1 MSGNLGVPQFP
12 APSSAQRVGG
22 GRNKVALKPGRSL
35 MDWIRLSKSRD
46 LSGTGGRLQNVT
58 PEELA
63 KHDTESDAWTAIRGK
78 VYNVTAYAEYHPGG
92 AEELMRAAG
101 RDGTDLFNEVHRW
114 VNYESMLES
123 CLVGRLRTTLHVS
136 PNAGTPKRK
145 PPKVQTGFLKPPL
158 PANLTLPK
166 PPGAAFEEK
175 LKENSDGRPV
185 TSVTPSE
192 QQKLENTG
200 GRPVSSADTVDNP
213 WPTHPQ
219 PSKPSLPNPSVQE
232 TVPTDKSDTMD
243 SSGVPVL
250 TVESPIIPVPTFA
263 RESVQDTEAPTNKS
277 DVVDSP
283 GNTVLTVD
291 NPVLPVPTVARES
304 VRYDWFQSDK
314 HVNLVM
320 YTKRKG
326 LTRENVILDKTG
338 REFELRLF
346 LGLQQVY
353 QVHVELEEEV
363 TDEFSVTFGASGSKL
378 DVRLTKV
385 TAGRKWRR
393 LGSSLDQDGRLVGT
407 EDCERRYRACTVE
420 SRAEVTYDTTL
431 YRVQLPPGSR
441 MWVPAGHHVYLR
453 SAVSGVG
460 QVERPYTPVPAS
472 LTTPAQVDSQGTG
485 MCLMIKVYPQGV
497 LTPVLAELQ
506 PGDHLDISDYDSTL
520 ALPPLD
526 DKTSVAFL
534 VAGTGFTPGD
544 LPAPGPVTMTM
555 VCGPVA
561 FNQTAVKQPVQGTS
575 VIVLHPGSSFLR
587 IGRASDTFPHVIPQV
602 IARRRCCKPDTAG
615 KHEDRTLLRQEACQ
629 TESRAV
635 HEQGLRGVQQ
645 ALMSIITSSGQHRL
659 APPTEQLA
667 AYNAQVGPQIED
679 TSDLEWTDTTSKPQ
693 YLVGQEVLYL
703 HPSESYNI
711 HWPMSCGQLHLHS
724 GTGGSLTAVLADLE
738 TIWTTAIEK
747 FLEIPVKDLKHY
759 RCILLVPDIYNRQHI
774 KELINL
780 LLNRLGFSA
789 AIAHQESVCA
799 TFGSGVA
806 SACVV
811 DVGDQKTAVCC
822 VEDGL
827 SHRNSRLWLDYGG
840 RDVTRSLEWLLRKT
854 NFPYKD
860 CNLLDRLDCQ
870 LLQELKHTSCHLNK
884 DQSGA
889 RLQDVHVQRPDTFSR
904 RYQIRVGEETIQ
916 APMGLFYPQLF
927 GLVSGSLVHTQL
939 RNQGDPEDIH
949 DEHYL
954 LQTQSTQ
961 QQVAKAVAEKKAK
974 ASSKHGGEGD
984 KTSSDAKLSLEP
996 RHKRAREEAAGG
1008 LRRLSIAGGRSGY
1021 PPPPGGGLNPPP

>member
-1 MSGNLGVPQFP
+1 MVPTPPKLQ
-12 APSSAQRVGG
+12 
-22 GRNKVALKPGRSL
+22 KEK
-35 MDWIRLSKSRD
+35 RLS
-46 LSGTGGRLQNVT
+46 
-58 PEELA
+58 
-63 KHDTESDAWTAIRGK
+63 
-78 VYNVTAYAEYHPGG
+78 
-92 AEELMRAAG
+92 
-101 RDGTDLFNEVHRW
+101 
-114 VNYESMLES
+114 
-123 CLVGRLRTTLHVS
+123 
-136 PNAGTPKRK
+136 
-145 PPKVQTGFLKPPL
+145 
-158 PANLTLPK
+158 
-166 PPGAAFEEK
+166 
-175 LKENSDGRPV
+175 
-185 TSVTPSE
+185 
-192 QQKLENTG
+192 
-200 GRPVSSADTVDNP
+200 
-213 WPTHPQ
+213 
-219 PSKPSLPNPSVQE
+219 PSLGSGGPE
-232 TVPTDKSDTMD
+232 T
-243 SSGVPVL
+243 
-250 TVESPIIPVPTFA
+250 
-263 RESVQDTEAPTNKS
+263 AP
-277 DVVDSP
+277 
-283 GNTVLTVD
+283 
-291 NPVLPVPTVARES
+291 E
-304 VRYDWFQSDK
+304 
-314 HVNLVM
+314 
-320 YTKRKG
+320 
-326 LTRENVILDKTG
+326 
-338 REFELRLF
+338 
-346 LGLQQVY
+346 
-353 QVHVELEEEV
+353 
-363 TDEFSVTFGASGSKL
+363 
-378 DVRLTKV
+378 
-385 TAGRKWRR
+385 
-393 LGSSLDQDGRLVGT
+393 
-407 EDCERRYRACTVE
+407 
-420 SRAEVTYDTTL
+420 
-431 YRVQLPPGSR
+431 
-441 MWVPAGHHVYLR
+441 
-453 SAVSGVG
+453 
-460 QVERPYTPVPAS
+460 
-472 LTTPAQVDSQGTG
+472 
-485 MCLMIKVYPQGV
+485 
-497 LTPVLAELQ
+497 
-506 PGDHLDISDYDSTL
+506 
-520 ALPPLD
+520 
-526 DKTSVAFL
+526 
-534 VAGTGFTPGD
+534 
-544 LPAPGPVTMTM
+544 
-555 VCGPVA
+555 
-561 FNQTAVKQPVQGTS
+561 PVQGTS

-615 KHEDRTLLRQEACQ
+615 KHEDRTLLRHEACQ

-679 TSDLEWTDTTSKPQ
+679 TSDLEWTDTSSKPQ

-927 GLVSGSLVHTQL
+927 GLVGGSLVHTQL

-984 KTSSDAKLSLEP
+984 KTSSDAKPSLEP
-996 RHKRAREEAAGG
+996 RHKRAREEAGG
-1008 LRRLSIAGGRSGY
+1008 SSEAKHRRGAVRLPSASRRGSEPAPLKLMGVDQAILHSIECCASDETKKKMFSCILVV
-1021 PPPPGGGLNPPP
+1021 GGGLKFPGSQNFLLHRVRAQLPAKYRNIADTMEVITRPKDQDPQMVCWKGAAVLACLDTTQELWVGQREWRKFGIRILRERSPFVW